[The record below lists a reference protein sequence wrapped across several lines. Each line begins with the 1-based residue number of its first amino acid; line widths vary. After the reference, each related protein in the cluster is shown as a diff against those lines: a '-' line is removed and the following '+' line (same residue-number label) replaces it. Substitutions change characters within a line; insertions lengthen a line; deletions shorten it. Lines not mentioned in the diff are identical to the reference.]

1 MKRVFALSIAACAV
15 LAPLPAP
22 AQSLEELDAA
32 CYKAREARI
41 KKVQQRKIEECV
53 KAPPRER
60 EVARSREECER
71 YWGDYGWTK
80 GAADG
85 KRQPYLYRNLP
96 ECKRAAEARVKQ
108 QNR

>member
-1 MKRVFALSIAACAV
+1 MKRLAFVLFFVSCPAA
-15 LAPLPAP
+15 
-22 AQSLEELDAA
+22 AQTLEELDAA
-32 CYKAREARI
+32 CYAARAARI

-53 KAPPRER
+53 KAPPEHR
-60 EVARSREECER
+60 AAPKSREECEQ

-96 ECKRAAEARVKQ
+96 ECKRAAEARAKQ
-108 QNR
+108 QNK